1 MAVTRL
7 REFLKFEAAGGI
19 ILMLTAVLAIVIK
32 NSSLASFYDY
42 FLEVPFTIALG
53 TAGLSKPVLFWIND
67 GLMAIFF
74 LLVGLELK
82 REVLEG
88 HLASRD
94 QIVLPV
100 VAAIGGMVVPALVFL
115 AFNHQDPAL
124 ARGWA
129 IPSATDIAF
138 ALGVMLLLGDR
149 VPVSLK
155 VLLTSVAVIDD
166 LGAIVIIAIFYTS
179 SLSVLSLVLSAAALI
194 GLYVMNRRGVVA
206 LAPYLLLG
214 AFLWVCV
221 LNSGVHATL
230 AGVAIAFAIP
240 LRATNLRGNSPAR
253 VLEKMLHPWVAY
265 GILPLFAFVNAG
277 LPLLGLTLQDLFASI
292 PLGIALGLILGK
304 PVGIMLG
311 LFICIGLF
319 SVRKPEAVEW
329 SQLFG
334 MSILTGIGF
343 TMSLFI
349 GGLAYTSLE
358 AANEVRL
365 GVLVGSI
372 VSGVSGYLV
381 LRMLS
386 GKKA

>member
-1 MAVTRL
+1 MPVTRL

-19 ILMLTAVLAIVIK
+19 ILMITAILAILIK
-32 NSSLASFYDY
+32 NSSFEPLYDNL
-42 FLEVPFTIALG
+42 LEVPFTIALG
-53 TAGLSKPVLFWIND
+53 DAGLSKPVLFWIND

-88 HLASRD
+88 HLSSRD
-94 QIVLPV
+94 QVALPV
-100 VAAIGGMVVPALVFL
+100 VAAIGGMIVPALVFL
-115 AFNHQDPAL
+115 LFNHHDPAL

-149 VPVSLK
+149 VPLSLK

-166 LGAIVIIAIFYTS
+166 LGAIIIIAIFYTS
-179 SLSVLSLVLSAAALI
+179 HLSVLSLVLAAVALL
-194 GLYVMNRRGVVA
+194 GLYILNRRGVVA
-206 LAPYLLLG
+206 LTPYLLLG
-214 AFLWVCV
+214 LFLWVCV
-221 LNSGVHATL
+221 LKSGVHATL

-240 LRATNLRGNSPAR
+240 LRARNVMGVSPAR
-253 VLEKMLHPWVAY
+253 ALEQTLHPWVAY

-277 LPLLGLTLQDLFASI
+277 LPLLGLTFDDLFVSI
-292 PLGIALGLILGK
+292 PLGISLGLILGK

-311 LFICIGLF
+311 LFVCIGLF
-319 SVRKPEAVEW
+319 AVRKPEGVDW
-329 SQLFG
+329 PQLFG

-349 GGLAYTSLE
+349 GGLAYTGAE

-372 VSGVSGYLV
+372 VSGTVGYLV
-381 LRMLS
+381 LRFLTR
-386 GKKA
+386 KRA